1 MFYKKAELKRYRKYN
16 GDKIL
21 KKNIYIWEKKNWK
34 GIDTKFKVII
44 YK

>member
-21 KKNIYIWEKKNWK
+21 KKNIYIWEKKLEGNR
-34 GIDTKFKVII
+34 
-44 YK
+44 YKI